1 MSEVS
6 IPLLMPRSEV
16 MNLSETNK
24 QAKST
29 KYILYKLKRKE
40 ERQITI
46 NSDWQLKDLSNL
58 RLYCLKRKMI
68 LYISINILILL
79 HYYYNINIAT
89 ATAGSITSPPL
100 LIATICGAIVIFYI
114 YI

>member
-1 MSEVS
+1 
-6 IPLLMPRSEV
+6 
-16 MNLSETNK
+16 
-24 QAKST
+24 
-29 KYILYKLKRKE
+29 
-40 ERQITI
+40 
-46 NSDWQLKDLSNL
+46 
-58 RLYCLKRKMI
+58 MI